1 MSDDQRPDGLPFG
14 EGLGR
19 PSRQLLAELEGTQVY
34 LRVAAAESLSYA
46 SMLRMERHA
55 ERRCAQ
61 LLARLDRTLRQ
72 DDSTDELLA
81 GDARGADLAFVRQ
94 TTATQVFAAAEGGRY
109 EPFDEGP
116 EGAADE
122 LVDLKSE
129 ELISADGPDLVSM
142 PASEGRK
149 DAVEDEDTSE
159 LIKHA
164 ARLRASE
171 AAAASTARSEASAAS
186 EPTYVSYDPTPVPAE
201 EDDGLEELEL
211 DEVPE
216 DENKESFDLA
226 PDDTEPTFVA
236 RRGPPPPAAMRE
248 AMPSF
253 PPPESATSAART
265 AAARTPLT
273 EVPRADTRP
282 TRPPPAA
289 VPPPPPAASTRA
301 SISVVPTIRDAD
313 APARPRAAAI
323 QINAGGSGG
332 KVLGL
337 EEEEEPIE
345 IGAAEDDDQAGEVDL
360 AEGFSVTLQTSQ
372 ELELESEEEEEEE
385 EEEED
390 AVEELPASAPAKP
403 SAEEIAAILA
413 KARQSA
419 TEGRLQLGAE
429 LFSDVIDADPDNVD
443 AHVARG
449 RLYLDLGDYS
459 RAMSDFMV
467 AEDIAPNS
475 PEPQVAI
482 GDLYF
487 ARKDYRKAIDYFNA
501 ALEVAPNHA
510 MAFCRRGIS
519 HYYRKNFK
527 EAVDDLLRA
536 EKLDADI
543 PNIQTYV
550 AMAKKKVPKK

>member
-1 MSDDQRPDGLPFG
+1 
-14 EGLGR
+14 
-19 PSRQLLAELEGTQVY
+19 
-34 LRVAAAESLSYA
+34 
-46 SMLRMERHA
+46 MLRMERHA
-55 ERRCAQ
+55 EKRCAE
-61 LLARLDRTLRQ
+61 LLARLGGAIRQ

-81 GDARGADLAFVRQ
+81 GDLRGADLAFVRQ

-129 ELISADGPDLVSM
+129 ELVSAGAPDLLTVQAEARTER
-142 PASEGRK
+142 P
-149 DAVEDEDTSE
+149 DAVEDEDTAE
-159 LIKHA
+159 LLKHA
-164 ARLRASE
+164 ARRRAAE
-171 AAAASTARSEASAAS
+171 AAAAARPAAPPAS
-186 EPTYVSYDPTPVPAE
+186 EPQYVSFDPTPVPAPE
-201 EDDGLEELEL
+201 EDGLEELEL
-211 DEVPE
+211 EPDDDSESG
-216 DENKESFDLA
+216 KESFDLV

-236 RRGPPPPAAMRE
+236 KRAPVPSSRPPPAPAAQGMRRE
-248 AMPSF
+248 EVPSF
-253 PPPESATSAART
+253 PPLSN
-265 AAARTPLT
+265 TPHT
-273 EVPRADTRP
+273 GVPIEATRP
-282 TRPPPAA
+282 SRRP
-289 VPPPPPAASTRA
+289 ASAIPSTPVASARA
-301 SISVVPTIRDAD
+301 SISVVPTIRDGD
-313 APARPRAAAI
+313 APPRPRAAAI
-323 QINAGGSGG
+323 QINPTGSGG

-345 IGAAEDDDQAGEVDL
+345 IGAAEEDEDGGEVDL

-372 ELELESEEEEEEE
+372 ELELESDEE

-390 AVEELPASAPAKP
+390 GEEEDEDAVEPLPAAAPAPP

-413 KARQSA
+413 RARQSA
-419 TEGRLQLGAE
+419 TEGRLQHGAE

-501 ALEVAPNHA
+501 ALEVSPNHA

-527 EAVDDLLRA
+527 DAVDDLLRA

-550 AMAKKKVPKK
+550 AMARKKAPKK

>member
-1 MSDDQRPDGLPFG
+1 MSDDGRLDGLPSG
-14 EGLGR
+14 ESLGR
-19 PSRQLLAELEGTQVY
+19 ASRQLLAELEGTQVY
-34 LRVAAAESLSYA
+34 LRVAAAESLPYT

-55 ERRCAQ
+55 ERRCAE
-61 LLARLDRTLRQ
+61 LLARLGGAVRQ
-72 DDSTDELLA
+72 DDSTDELLV

-109 EPFDEGP
+109 EPFDDGP

-122 LVDLKSE
+122 LVDLQSE
-129 ELISADGPDLVSM
+129 ELVSNDSDLVM
-142 PASEGRK
+142 PPPEARK
-149 DAVEDEDTSE
+149 DAVEDEDTAE

-164 ARLRASE
+164 ARLRANE
-171 AAAASTARSEASAAS
+171 IAASATRADATAAQ
-186 EPTYVSYDPTPVPAE
+186 EPSYVSFDPTPVPAI

-211 DEVPE
+211 DEAPE
-216 DENKESFDLA
+216 DQGKESFDLL
-226 PDDTEPTFVA
+226 PDDTEPTFIA
-236 RRGPPPPAAMRE
+236 TRGAPRPIRE
-248 AMPSF
+248 EVPSF
-253 PPPESATSAART
+253 PPLAK
-265 AAARTPLT
+265 TPLT
-273 EVPRADTRP
+273 EVPADSTRP
-282 TRPPPAA
+282 TRPPLTPA
-289 VPPPPPAASTRA
+289 PPPPVAGARGKA

-313 APARPRAAAI
+313 APPRPRAAAI
-323 QINAGGSGG
+323 QINASGSGG

-337 EEEEEPIE
+337 EEEAEPIE
-345 IGAAEDDDQAGEVDL
+345 IGAAEGDEEGGEVDL

-372 ELELESEEEEEEE
+372 ELELESDEEEEEEE
-385 EEEED
+385 GDEED
-390 AVEELPASAPAKP
+390 EDAPEDLPASAPAKP
-403 SAEEIAAILA
+403 STEEIAAILA

-501 ALEVAPNHA
+501 ALEVSPNHA

-550 AMAKKKVPKK
+550 AMARKKVPKK